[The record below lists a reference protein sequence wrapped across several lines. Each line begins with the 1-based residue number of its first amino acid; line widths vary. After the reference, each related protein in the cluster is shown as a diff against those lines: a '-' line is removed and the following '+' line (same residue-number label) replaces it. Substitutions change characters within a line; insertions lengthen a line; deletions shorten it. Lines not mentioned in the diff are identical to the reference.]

1 MGTGSTRDRLLAGT
15 LQVVAEQG
23 IAKASARTIATEAG
37 VNQAL
42 VFYHFGSVDELLVA
56 ACEHGARQ
64 RVEANREASAE
75 VASLPELVAVA
86 RRLHET
92 ERAAGHVA
100 LLGQLLAGAPSH
112 GPLAEAVAKGLG
124 LWASEVELVLARLLT
139 DTPVADFV
147 DVPGWPGRSPRR
159 SSASSCTTAS
169 TPTVRP
175 PRSPPSNSSR
185 PWPPCSPIS
194 VRSRRAPYDADSDAP
209 PRRSPAAAAS
219 VAAPRVEP

>member
-1 MGTGSTRDRLLAGT
+1 MGTSSTRGRLLAGT

-23 IAKASARTIATEAG
+23 IAKVSARTIAAEAG

-64 RVEANREASAE
+64 RVEANREALAD
-75 VASLPELVAVA
+75 VGSLPELVAVA

-112 GPLAEAVAKGLG
+112 GPLADAVATGLG
-124 LWASEVELVLARLLT
+124 LWVSEVELVLARLLG
-139 DTPVADFV
+139 DTPVAELV
-147 DVPGWPGRSPRR
+147 DVAGLARAVAASFVGLELYDGVDADGATSALAALEQLATMAAVLADLGPLEARAVRRRLRRSAPASSPRQ
-159 SSASSCTTAS
+159 
-169 TPTVRP
+169 
-175 PRSPPSNSSR
+175 
-185 PWPPCSPIS
+185 
-194 VRSRRAPYDADSDAP
+194 
-209 PRRSPAAAAS
+209 
-219 VAAPRVEP
+219 